1 MFNQEVVDVARDRIE
16 EERGEKKKRGSEVEK
31 YRKAWREI
39 IGILFAGVIF
49 LVLTVGGD
57 VIGELLQR
65 IQ

>member
-16 EERGEKKKRGSEVEK
+16 EERGEKKKRGSGVEK
-31 YRKAWREI
+31 YRKTWREI